1 MYQATTR
8 VYMVQT
14 LRWTIA
20 AFSGVTYF
28 ISAAAMAVCF
38 AISNMY
44 GMPGIDALYAVLLL
58 VLYLSFGGIFYW
70 AVFEMINEFRN
81 RGTQQ

>member
-1 MYQATTR
+1 
-8 VYMVQT
+8 MVQT

-28 ISAAAMAVCF
+28 VAAAAMSVCF

-58 VLYLSFGGIFYW
+58 ILYLSFGGIFYW
-70 AVFEMINEFRN
+70 ALFEMLEVLRD
-81 RGTQQ
+81 RRARQ

>member
-1 MYQATTR
+1 
-8 VYMVQT
+8 MVQT

-28 ISAAAMAVCF
+28 IAAASMAVCF

-58 VLYLSFGGIFYW
+58 ILYLSFGGIFYW
-70 AVFEMINEFRN
+70 ALFEMINGFRN
-81 RGTQQ
+81 RGAQQ